1 MALEVKGHTGQIQFD
16 GTYVT
21 ITRRGF
27 LARAG
32 VGKGEKRLHIA
43 QISGVQWKPAGGMV
57 NGFIQFT
64 VPGGVER
71 RSAFGKQT
79 TDAARDENSV
89 VFTRAQMPA
98 FAHLRQEIDNAIAR
112 QHQPQQPMYMP
123 PPVQQPNTADQIGQ
137 LWALHQQGAITIQ
150 EFEAQKARILGG
162 Q

>member
-1 MALEVKGHTGQIQFD
+1 MPPLEVKGHTGQIQFD
-16 GTYVT
+16 GTYIT
-21 ITRRGF
+21 ITRKGF

-43 QISGVQWKPAGGMV
+43 QISGVQWKPAGGLV

-89 VFTRAQMPA
+89 VFTKAQMPA
-98 FAHLRQEIDNAIAR
+98 FEHLRQEIDNAIAR
-112 QHQPQQPMYMP
+112 QHQPQQPMYA
-123 PPVQQPNTADQIGQ
+123 PPVQANPADQIGQ
-137 LWALHQQGAITIQ
+137 LWALHQQGAMTLE
-150 EFEAQKARILGG
+150 EFQAQKARILG